1 MDEKDLPIVVFKLDD
16 QRYGLK
22 LSAVERVVRIVEIT
36 PLPHAPEIILGLV
49 NIGGRVIP
57 VADIRQRFHLPP
69 WQLKLN
75 DQLILAHTSSR
86 AICLIVDEVDSIH
99 HHPSSDMVNASVI
112 LPGIRYVDAVA
123 RLPDGLVMIHD
134 LDRFLSLEEDQE
146 LAQAL
151 NAGCAELVAPYRQA
165 DSMTINLPERPS

>member
-1 MDEKDLPIVVFKLDD
+1 MDEKDLPIVVFKLED

-22 LSAVERVVRIVEIT
+22 LSAVERVIRIVEIT

-49 NIGGRVIP
+49 NIGSQVIP
-57 VADIRQRFHLPP
+57 VADIRQRFHLSS
-69 WQLKLN
+69 WQIKLN

-86 AICLIVDEVDSIH
+86 AIGLIVDEVDGIH
-99 HHPSSDMVNASVI
+99 HYSPSDMVNTSAI
-112 LPGIRYVDAVA
+112 LPDIRYFDTVL

-134 LDRFLSLEEDQE
+134 LDRFLSLEEEQE

-151 NAGCAELVAPYRQA
+151 NAG
-165 DSMTINLPERPS
+165 

>member
-1 MDEKDLPIVVFKLDD
+1 MDEKDFSIVVFKLDD
-16 QRYGLK
+16 QRYGIK
-22 LSAVERVVRIVEIT
+22 LSAVERVIRIVAIT

-86 AICLIVDEVDSIH
+86 AIGLIVDEVDSIH
-99 HHPSSDMVNASVI
+99 HCPSSDMVNASAI
-112 LPGIRYVDAVA
+112 LPAIRYVDAVL
-123 RLPDGLVMIHD
+123 RLPDGLVLIHD
-134 LDRFLSLEEDQE
+134 LDRFLSLEEEQE

-151 NAGCAELVAPYRQA
+151 NACCTELAAPHRQA
-165 DSMTINLPERPS
+165 DSMTINFPEQTS

>member
-1 MDEKDLPIVVFKLDD
+1 MDEKDMLIVVFKLDD
-16 QRYGLK
+16 QRYGIK
-22 LSAVERVVRIVEIT
+22 LPAVERVVRIVEIT

-49 NIGGRVIP
+49 NIGGRVVP

-75 DQLILAHTSSR
+75 DQLILAHTSSH
-86 AICLIVDEVDSIH
+86 AIGLIVDEVDSIH
-99 HHPSSDMVNASVI
+99 HYPSGDMVNASAI

-123 RLPDGLVMIHD
+123 RLSDGLVLIHD
-134 LDRFLSLEEDQE
+134 LDRFLSLHEEQE

-151 NAGCAELVAPYRQA
+151 NACRAELAAPHRQA
-165 DSMTINLPERPS
+165 DGMTTHFPDQPS

>member
-1 MDEKDLPIVVFKLDD
+1 MDKKDLPIVVFKLDD
-16 QRYGLK
+16 QRYGIK
-22 LSAVERVVRIVEIT
+22 LSAVERVIRIVEIT

-49 NIGGRVIP
+49 NIGGRIIP

-69 WQLKLN
+69 WQPKLN

-86 AICLIVDEVDSIH
+86 AIGLIADQVDSIH
-99 HHPSSDMVNASVI
+99 HYLSSDMVNASAI

-123 RLPDGLVMIHD
+123 RLPGGLVLIHD
-134 LDRFLSLEEDQE
+134 LDRFLSLEEERE

-151 NAGCAELVAPYRQA
+151 NACSAELAAPHRQA
-165 DSMTINLPERPS
+165 DSMTINLPEQRS